1 MDYDTRSDC
10 VDLFKYLGIS
20 PDMLEILT
28 PGIAGWAPK
37 VRAFFELVDWTVQRG
52 SMEFDFDHGK
62 SKVNLNELA

>member
-1 MDYDTRSDC
+1 
-10 VDLFKYLGIS
+10 
-20 PDMLEILT
+20 MLEILT